1 MQARIVEENSIQLTE
16 KLVEHEKGNDFLN
29 LFGSL
34 MTLPVEVMK
43 EALYYISDCGDWG
56 EGPEVVDVYF
66 VNPLQKES
74 PDALFL
80 GCIRGASLPKRESNI
95 HLSKATRATWSENLS
110 KTVKAVY
117 DFDWA
122 EKLKLVEPIEMPL
135 SAEMGYFD
143 FERAI
148 RAEVKEE
155 FIEFFE
161 YPHYE
166 GRYHTVKDCEVDR
179 GKVLLFLVGEEKYQ
193 AVTFIQS
200 LFEPESIKPLSRR
213 VLEEGSIYD
222 PETVGKHM

>member
-1 MQARIVEENSIQLTE
+1 MKARIVEESSVKLTE
-16 KLVEHEKGNDFLN
+16 KLIEHEKGEGFLH
-29 LFGSL
+29 LFQSL
-34 MTLPVEVMK
+34 MTLPVETMK
-43 EALYYISDCGDWG
+43 EALYYISDRGDWG
-56 EGPEVVDVYF
+56 EGREVVDVYF
-66 VNPLQKES
+66 VNPLKKEF

-80 GCIRGASLPKRESNI
+80 GYIREASLPKNEGTI
-95 HLSKATRATWSENLS
+95 HLSETTRATWSENLS
-110 KTVKAVY
+110 QTVKSVY
-117 DFDWA
+117 DFNWINRFIS
-122 EKLKLVEPIEMPL
+122 VEPVEMEL
-135 SAEMGYFD
+135 SEGLDYFD

-161 YPHYE
+161 HPHYE
-166 GRYHTVKDCEVDR
+166 RRYDTVKDCEVKR
-179 GKVLLFLVGEEKYQ
+179 GKVLLFLVGESKYQ